1 MRCVR
6 SYHLQTVDPI
16 NTIPLQIFIQQV
28 KSAQASQAREVKL
41 DIATANNLAFTLG
54 IVMSRLTED
63 LEKILVKSKDVKDD
77 EVIQVTMDG
86 GTGWK

>member
-1 MRCVR
+1 M
-6 SYHLQTVDPI
+6 QTVDPI

-63 LEKILVKSKDVKDD
+63 LEKILAKSKDANDD